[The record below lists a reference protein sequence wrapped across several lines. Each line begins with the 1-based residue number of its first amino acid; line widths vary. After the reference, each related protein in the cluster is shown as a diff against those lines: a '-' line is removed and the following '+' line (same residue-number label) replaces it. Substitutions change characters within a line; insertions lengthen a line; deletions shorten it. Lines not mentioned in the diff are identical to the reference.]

1 MSGDETGS
9 PPQKPRS
16 RLFFWLKLVL
26 AALILGLLIR
36 MAGLGSVVDAL
47 RGSQP
52 AWLLLM
58 YMMMLITLTYEGAV
72 MQAILRQAGQT
83 VRLRRVVLA
92 HALARLYSLITP
104 GELVASI
111 AKWKNLSDATGQG
124 PLVLNSIIYYRFV
137 LLISPLI
144 IGASALAI
152 SNPFPGVALDLFAW
166 GFTLLLVLGMA
177 FVLHR
182 TTAPLFDAGIA
193 ALLQRVPA
201 IVRRPGMKVLAALHA
216 LRSMTLGQHA
226 AFMLAGIADFALV
239 MLGFW
244 AAARAMN
251 LELPLVTLVWVQAAI
266 LLLRLLPITFANLGV
281 REGLLV
287 FVLALYG
294 VAAGDAI
301 ALGLLLF
308 SRYLAI
314 AAIGAVYQ
322 YYLLFGPTQDND
334 LTARVNKP

>member
-1 MSGDETGS
+1 V
-9 PPQKPRS
+9 PQ
-16 RLFFWLKLVL
+16 
-26 AALILGLLIR
+26 IL
-36 MAGLGSVVDAL
+36 
-47 RGSQP
+47 
-52 AWLLLM
+52 
-58 YMMMLITLTYEGAV
+58 
-72 MQAILRQAGQT
+72 
-83 VRLRRVVLA
+83 
-92 HALARLYSLITP
+92 
-104 GELVASI
+104 
-111 AKWKNLSDATGQG
+111 
-124 PLVLNSIIYYRFV
+124 
-137 LLISPLI
+137 
-144 IGASALAI
+144 
-152 SNPFPGVALDLFAW
+152 
-166 GFTLLLVLGMA
+166 
-177 FVLHR
+177 
-182 TTAPLFDAGIA
+182 
-193 ALLQRVPA
+193 
-201 IVRRPGMKVLAALHA
+201 RRPGMKVLAALHA

-294 VAAGDAI
+294 VAPGEAI

-322 YYLLFGPTQDND
+322 CFLLFGPKHDSD
-334 LTARVNKP
+334 MAARVNKP